1 MKYSEARSGRV
12 FVIRLEDGD
21 IVHREI
27 EKFAEEKSIN
37 AASMIILGGADMGS
51 ELIVGPE
58 DGGSSPVVPMVH
70 KLTNVHEVVGT
81 GTLFPDDDGKPVLH
95 MHIAGGRN
103 DSTITGCIRNGLK
116 VWKVM
121 EVILTELNDS
131 TGVRILDSESGFK
144 LLKP

>member
-37 AASMIILGGADMGS
+37 AASMIIIGGADMGS

-144 LLKP
+144 LLQP

>member
-1 MKYSEARSGRV
+1 MRYSEARSGRV

-58 DGGSSPVVPMVH
+58 DGSSSPVVPMVH

-144 LLKP
+144 LLQP